1 MSERR
6 KRNSSKV
13 NLTISVVFHTGLVL
27 AIFFL
32 AAREGMLGKKLKE
45 ITVTMAPK
53 EKKPEPPK
61 EKPPEPK
68 LDQAKPAEV
77 PKMLATAPPP
87 RAETAAPPPTEAPPS
102 TAPPTVDLPTMV
114 FDDGAKQVQSVSD
127 PNQLYKGLVEHAL
140 RSNWNRPEDAND
152 DGYVAEAELSIYSQG
167 RVTSSRW
174 LKGSGDARWDKS
186 VKAAIAATKGISRPP
201 PKGFPGSFRARF
213 DVEMFK
219 TEEVMK
225 VSSR

>member
-1 MSERR
+1 MSGRR

-13 NLTISVVFHTGLVL
+13 NLTISLVFHTTLVL

-68 LDQAKPAEV
+68 IEPAKQVEA

-87 RAETAAPPPTEAPPS
+87 RVENVAPPPTEAPPMA
-102 TAPPTVDLPTMV
+102 APPTVDLPTMD
-114 FDDGAKQVQSVSD
+114 FTDGAKQVQSVSD
-127 PNQLYKGLVEHAL
+127 PSVLYKGLVEHAL
-140 RSNWNRPEDAND
+140 RSNWERPEDIAD
-152 DGYVAEAELSIYSQG
+152 DSYVAEVELSIDAQG
-167 RVTSSRW
+167 KVVGNRW
-174 LKGSGDARWDKS
+174 LKGSGDARWDKT
-186 VKAAIAATKGISRPP
+186 VKAAVTATKSIGRSP
-201 PKGFPGSFRARF
+201 PKGFPGTIRARF

-219 TEEVMK
+219 TEEVIK
-225 VSSR
+225 LSSR

>member
-1 MSERR
+1 MSGRR

-13 NLTISVVFHTGLVL
+13 NLTISVVFHTALVL

-53 EKKPEPPK
+53 EKKPESPK

-68 LDQAKPAEV
+68 VEQPKQAEA

-87 RAETAAPPPTEAPPS
+87 RAETTAPPPAEAP
-102 TAPPTVDLPTMV
+102 TAAPPTVDLPTMV
-114 FDDGAKQVQSVSD
+114 FDDGAKQVQSVTD

-152 DGYVAEAELSIYSQG
+152 DGYVAEAELSIDSQG

-174 LKGSGDARWDKS
+174 VKGSGDAKWDKS
-186 VKAAIAATKGISRPP
+186 VKAAISATKNISRPP
-201 PKGFPGSFRARF
+201 PKGFPASFRARF